1 MFFFL
6 NNYKTLPLQIILHL
20 KQTHTHTQRTGWTL
34 IMNIQIKTT
43 LYMTKC
49 VYQRCLHSK
58 SRTTW
63 LICGAYVLTCSM
75 CLIFVFHLLPVMS
88 DKRVQMRLAVS
99 EAQAV
104 HACISLWILRE
115 DSSIEEPF
123 STSID
128 ECSSGSWRKGVVTF
142 WWICSIPPVSLF
154 SSRHATDQP
163 SSELGMRPKFT
174 RSARS
179 HNGS

>member
-1 MFFFL
+1 
-6 NNYKTLPLQIILHL
+6 
-20 KQTHTHTQRTGWTL
+20 
-34 IMNIQIKTT
+34 MNIQIKTT

-88 DKRVQMRLAVS
+88 DKSVQMRLAVS

-154 SSRHATDQP
+154 SSRHATGQP